1 MEKHKAVCISLFTAS
16 FDTHFFLGLISFLFA
31 LCQVLDCNFDDSTFC
46 EWANDNS
53 GKSKFNWTLQSGQ
66 TPSGS
71 TGPISDVSGINSLFD
86 IDPLSLTVRNI
97 PLNNHQDRIEDNY
110 FKQSLILL
118 NCSNLELLSTAIL
131 TTKRVIIML
140 KDRRRTRHVSLP

>member
-1 MEKHKAVCISLFTAS
+1 M
-16 FDTHFFLGLISFLFA
+16 
-31 LCQVLDCNFDDSTFC
+31 LDCNFDDSTFC

-66 TPSGS
+66 TPSWR

>member
-31 LCQVLDCNFDDSTFC
+31 LCQVLECNFDDSTFC

-66 TPSGS
+66 TPSWR
-71 TGPISDVSGINSLFD
+71 TGPISDVTGINFLFY
-86 IDPLSLTVRNI
+86 IDPLSLTVRNVS
-97 PLNNHQDRIEDNY
+97 LNNHPDRIEENY
-110 FKQSLILL
+110 FKQSLIY
-118 NCSNLELLSTAIL
+118 
-131 TTKRVIIML
+131 
-140 KDRRRTRHVSLP
+140 

>member
-1 MEKHKAVCISLFTAS
+1 M
-16 FDTHFFLGLISFLFA
+16 
-31 LCQVLDCNFDDSTFC
+31 LDCNFDDSTFC

-66 TPSGS
+66 TPSWR
-71 TGPISDVSGINSLFD
+71 TGPTSDVSGINSLFY
-86 IDPLSLTVRNI
+86 IDPLSLTVRNV
-97 PLNNHQDRIEDNY
+97 PLNNHPDRIEDNY

-131 TTKRVIIML
+131 RTKRVIWQC
-140 KDRRRTRHVSLP
+140 